1 MIINDCGVINQA
13 ISKWGKDYQSVIAIE
28 EMSELTKELSKAI
41 RGNNNHAAIVEETA
55 DVMIV
60 LMEIRAMYKIKDM
73 ELQKVINA
81 KLDRLRKRIDDDP
94 DQKD

>member
-41 RGNNNHAAIVEETA
+41 RGNDNHSQIVEETA

-60 LMEIRAMYKIKDM
+60 LMEIRAMFKIKDT

-81 KLDRLRKRIDDDP
+81 KLDRLRKRVADDT
-94 DQKD
+94 DQED